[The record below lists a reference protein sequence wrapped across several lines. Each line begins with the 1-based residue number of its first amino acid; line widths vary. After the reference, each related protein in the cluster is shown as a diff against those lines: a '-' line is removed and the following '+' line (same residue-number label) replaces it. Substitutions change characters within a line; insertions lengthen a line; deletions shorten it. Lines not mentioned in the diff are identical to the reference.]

1 MKRGKTPNRY
11 SLKKIDS
18 LNEELPERIKL
29 IERCGGQPELYTQ
42 VYRRNDGT
50 MHEIHRVRCIGGV
63 CELCGLPAGDDE
75 VLEPHEYPKRSAG
88 GKVSLNDSKMC
99 HRVCH
104 MKQHGK
110 PMFNWIR
117 E

>member
-29 IERCGGQPELYTQ
+29 IERCGGQPEFYMQ

-50 MHEIHRVRCIGGV
+50 K
-63 CELCGLPAGDDE
+63 
-75 VLEPHEYPKRSAG
+75 HEYTGYVVSAAYASC
-88 GKVSLNDSKMC
+88 VATC
-99 HRVCH
+99 
-104 MKQHGK
+104 
-110 PMFNWIR
+110 W
-117 E
+117 